1 VKHFLRATA
10 FVAVV
15 ASAFVTTAA
24 PARAQDPA
32 PAETKKEDGGKD
44 EKKVEDKW
52 IAVVGGDIHTGT
64 GEVLKGATIL
74 GKNGKIHAIGHDL
87 DVPKDAKVHDVSG
100 MRVYPGL
107 VAISSQGLLGNA
119 MAEFDDTI
127 DPFSTRMVLGLAAGI
142 TTTGVGG
149 SAVKLKRF
157 SVDGAVVNERAYT
170 VMSWSGRNP
179 RTKSELR
186 EKFADAARYIRE
198 YREWERKS
206 KEQKDLPE
214 PKKSGIDGGVLS
226 VLRGETQAKFNASDR
241 DDLLGIA
248 RLAQEYGFRPIIDG
262 CQEGWTVA
270 DELGRAGAR
279 VVLTARDRRTKDE
292 QQSAAGGTSIE
303 NAAILHKGGCMVA
316 VTPPTEGIDLGGL
329 EGRDIRMLTIEAG
342 FAVRG
347 GLPEKAA
354 LEAITIVPAR
364 MMGISHRVGSLE
376 VGKDFDL
383 LVTDGD
389 LLHYATYVQWA
400 YVDGRMAYDK
410 EKELYYA
417 HIRPRPAAEKKLDA
431 GETAEAKPADEPKP
445 EGEKKDGESDAEKK
459 GDEKKDAEKKD
470 AEKKDGEGGGDGE
483 KKDGEKKD
491 GEKKDGEKND
501 GDEK

>member
-1 VKHFLRATA
+1 MKSFLRATPLL
-10 FVAVV
+10 AVV
-15 ASAFVTTAA
+15 ASTFVLSA
-24 PARAQDPA
+24 PFARAQDPA
-32 PAETKKEDGGKD
+32 PADSTKQDGKKD
-44 EKKVEDKW
+44 AAKVEDKW
-52 IAVVGGDIHTGT
+52 VAVVGGDIHTGT

-74 GKNGKIHAIGHDL
+74 GKNGKIHAIGYDL
-87 DVPKDAKVHDVSG
+87 DVPKDAKVHDVAG
-100 MRVYPGL
+100 LRVYPGL

-214 PKKSGIDGGVLS
+214 PKKSGVDGGVLS

-279 VVLTARDRRTKDE
+279 VVLTARDRRSKDE

-303 NAAILHKGGCMVA
+303 NAAILHKSGCMVA
-316 VTPPTEGIDLGGL
+316 VTPPTEGVDLGGL

-400 YVDGRMAYDK
+400 FVDGRMVYDK

-431 GETAEAKPADEPKP
+431 GETAEPKPAAEGQDGKSEEAKKEDAKKEDE
-445 EGEKKDGESDAEKK
+445 E
-459 GDEKKDAEKKD
+459 
-470 AEKKDGEGGGDGE
+470 
-483 KKDGEKKD
+483 KDGEKKEDKKEEKPGDKHD
-491 GEKKDGEKND
+491 GEQQG
-501 GDEK
+501 

>member
-1 VKHFLRATA
+1 VKSFLRVPALL
-10 FVAVV
+10 AVV
-15 ASAFVTTAA
+15 APAFVMFAA

-32 PAETKKEDGGKD
+32 PAEPKKEDGKKD
-44 EKKVEDKW
+44 DAKVEDKW
-52 IAVVGGDIHTGT
+52 VAVVGGDIHAGT

-74 GKNGKIHAIGHDL
+74 GKNGKIHAIGYDL
-87 DVPKDAKVHDVSG
+87 DIPKDAKVHDVSG
-100 MRVYPGL
+100 LRVYPGL

-198 YREWERKS
+198 QREWERKS
-206 KEQKDLPE
+206 KEEKDLPE

-248 RLAQEYGFRPIIDG
+248 RLAQKYGFRPIIDG

-279 VVLTARDRRTKDE
+279 VVLTARDRRSKDE

-303 NAAILHKGGCMVA
+303 NAAILHKSGCMVA
-316 VTPPTEGIDLGGL
+316 VTPPTEGVDLGGL

-347 GLPEKAA
+347 GLPERAA

-400 YVDGRMAYDK
+400 FVDGRMVYDK

-417 HIRPRPAAEKKLDA
+417 HIRPRPVAEKKLDA
-431 GETAEAKPADEPKP
+431 GETAESKPADEPKT
-445 EGEKKDGESDAEKK
+445 EGDKKDGDKKDGEDDEQKK
-459 GDEKKDAEKKD
+459 EGDKD
-470 AEKKDGEGGGDGE
+470 DGE

-491 GEKKDGEKND
+491 GEKKEDKPGEKQD
-501 GDEK
+501 

>member
-1 VKHFLRATA
+1 MKYFLRASA
-10 FVAVV
+10 LLLVAASTHV
-15 ASAFVTTAA
+15 ATSA

-32 PAETKKEDGGKD
+32 PAGAKKEDGKKD
-44 EKKVEDKW
+44 DAKVEDKW
-52 IAVVGGDIHTGT
+52 VAVVGGDIHTGT

-74 GKNGKIHAIGHDL
+74 GKNGRIHAIGYDL
-87 DVPKDAKVHDVSG
+87 DVPKDAKVHDVAG

-127 DPFSTRMVLGLAAGI
+127 DPFSSRMVLGLAAGI

-186 EKFADAARYIRE
+186 EKFVEAARYIRE
-198 YREWERKS
+198 QREWERKS

-214 PKKSGIDGGVLS
+214 PKKTGIDGGVLS

-248 RLAQEYGFRPIIDG
+248 RLAQEFGFRPIIDG

-279 VVLTARDRRTKDE
+279 VVLTARDRRSKDE
-292 QQSAAGGTSIE
+292 QQSASGGTSIE
-303 NAAILHKGGCMVA
+303 NAAILHRSGCMVA

-354 LEAITIVPAR
+354 LESITIVPAR

-389 LLHYATYVQWA
+389 LLHYSTYVQWA
-400 YVDGRMAYDK
+400 FVDGRMVYDK

-431 GETAEAKPADEPKP
+431 GETAESKPADESKP
-445 EGEKKDGESDAEKK
+445 QGEE
-459 GDEKKDAEKKD
+459 
-470 AEKKDGEGGGDGE
+470 
-483 KKDGEKKD
+483 KDGEKKD
-491 GEKKDGEKND
+491 DDAKKEGDEKKEGEKDGDGEKKEEKKDGEQQ
-501 GDEK
+501 G